1 MNTETSIYI
10 IATVVAVVAWWIDQL
25 FIFPRQ
31 MARKMQEL
39 DAKRAAARASRIR
52 QTGSTFQEKILR
64 RVA

>member
-10 IATVVAVVAWWIDQL
+10 IVAVVAVVAWWIDE
-25 FIFPRQ
+25 IIVYPRM

-52 QTGSTFQEKILR
+52 QTGSTFQAKILR